1 MEKFVT
7 FGNGDDDNC
16 TLMFIA
22 AAVFKVILWLKQ
34 STWSQRDGSALKS
47 TAALPGDSAL
57 IPNTPHHVSQSCG
70 TQVSGI

>member
-34 STWSQRDGSALKS
+34 STWSQRDG
-47 TAALPGDSAL
+47 
-57 IPNTPHHVSQSCG
+57 
-70 TQVSGI
+70 